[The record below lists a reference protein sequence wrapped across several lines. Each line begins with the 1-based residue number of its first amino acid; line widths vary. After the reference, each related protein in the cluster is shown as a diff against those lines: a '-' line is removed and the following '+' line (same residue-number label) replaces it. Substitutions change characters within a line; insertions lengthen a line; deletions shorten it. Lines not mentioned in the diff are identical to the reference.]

1 MNFWVLGVDK
11 TKKNYSTTVKACLL
25 QRKNYTTDLTY
36 ALHSLSYHSFTIL
49 DQWWRNNVRIQ
60 QSFLGWLLG
69 MHQSEIHQLLSLS
82 LVTVP
87 EVLCESYFGPVFPS
101 FLNWGMRNKTASASD
116 SLFSKCRLR
125 AIMALDLDIAL
136 YVIVIWSFPLLLIAA
151 LCHS

>member
-49 DQWWRNNVRIQ
+49 DDD
-60 QSFLGWLLG
+60 
-69 MHQSEIHQLLSLS
+69 EIMSYPAILSRV
-82 LVTVP
+82 VTGDAPVSNSPITFPVP
-87 EVLCESYFGPVFPS
+87 SNSTRSLCESYFGPVFPS

-136 YVIVIWSFPLLLIAA
+136 YVIVI
-151 LCHS
+151 